1 MKNFESGNKKRKN
14 DFKDKYQKDKSHSNK
29 NISEKENQIDINS
42 NKTDKLYEKTIPIHC
57 FDCYFT
63 PRLKIIFPEKI
74 DSNSQIKIKY
84 KCPNEHKKT
93 FELQE
98 FLELTQKH
106 PLSNIKCCKCNN
118 TYNNTSDISYS
129 KMSKGFIRN
138 IF

>member
-1 MKNFESGNKKRKN
+1 MKNFESGNKKRKY

-74 DSNSQIKIKY
+74 DPNSQIKIKY
-84 KCPNEHKKT
+84 K
-93 FELQE
+93 
-98 FLELTQKH
+98 
-106 PLSNIKCCKCNN
+106 
-118 TYNNTSDISYS
+118 
-129 KMSKGFIRN
+129 
-138 IF
+138 